1 MFGFKTRFALIS
13 AFLGVGVGF
22 AAGIAPCTDGVA
34 AWNET
39 IIPVRSSAMTYCVS
53 DYGWSDSWFRSGT
66 ISSYNGQA
74 DVLSGDDALN
84 LRWSGG
90 AAAPTNGWL
99 GPSLDADRT
108 NTSAAVNNR
117 GTSWTVTTPVHHIIG
132 TSVAQSVISHAS
144 GLQIVLTTTVTGLR
158 TDIRL
163 DITNNGPLAVT
174 NLQVGDYFRYHPN
187 GSTSNSSNSLE
198 GNPNASRN
206 QGIVYYLSASD
217 PRCASTGAAC
227 LFTQGNPNHTI
238 SGNPTFIGNGR
249 MWGSIINGSTVTAVN
264 PNAWRI
270 GSASNFNPATGTA
283 SLPDSARVWQLLE
296 SNSYNNPAAGSSFG
310 RGDAAGAF
318 RWNLGNLAVGQTVSF
333 LVSKEITDIPEPA
346 TLSFLIIGLGVLGL
360 SGRRLRR

>member
-1 MFGFKTRFALIS
+1 MFGFKTRFALLS

-22 AAGIAPCTDGVA
+22 AAGIAPCTDGVSGG
-34 AWNET
+34 NET
-39 IIPVRSSAMTYCVS
+39 ILPVRSSAMTYCVS

-66 ISSYNGQA
+66 ITSYNGQA

-117 GTSWTVTTPVHHIIG
+117 GTSWTITTATHYITG
-132 TSVAQSVISHAS
+132 TSVVQSTISHAS
-144 GLQIVLTTTVTGLR
+144 GLQIVLTTSVTGLR

-163 DITNNGPLAVT
+163 DITNNGPSAIT

-187 GSTSNSSNSLE
+187 GSTSNSNNSLE
-198 GNPNASRN
+198 GTVNASRN
-206 QGIVYYLSASD
+206 QGTIYYLAASD

-227 LFTQGNPNHTI
+227 LFTEGNATHTL

-249 MWGSIINGSTVTAVN
+249 MWGSVINGSTVTAVN

-270 GSASNFNPATGTA
+270 GSASNFNPATGTL
-283 SLPDSARVWQLLE
+283 SIPDGQRLWEYVEA
-296 SNSYNNPAAGSSFG
+296 NSYNNPAAGSSFG

-318 RWNLGNLAVGQTVSF
+318 RWNLGNLAVGQSVSF

-346 TLSFLIIGLGVLGL
+346 TLSFLVLGVGFLGL
-360 SGRRLRR
+360 VRRLRR